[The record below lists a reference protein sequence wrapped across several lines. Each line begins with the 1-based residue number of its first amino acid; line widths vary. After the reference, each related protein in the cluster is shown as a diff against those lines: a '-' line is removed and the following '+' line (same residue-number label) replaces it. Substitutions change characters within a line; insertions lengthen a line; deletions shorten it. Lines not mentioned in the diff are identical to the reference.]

1 MTYFNKKGERNMK
14 ITKRVIVLAVLL
26 AAVVSGCGE
35 VTVESETTST
45 GSASEEKFARERL
58 MASLFV

>member
-1 MTYFNKKGERNMK
+1 MK